1 MTIIISFHFCPD
13 YNNESNEMVELVYFH
28 KSIQNRALNCELQ
41 NLIPLVKK
49 KSSDVFVNGGLG
61 ETQKNSKSS
70 KY

>member
-1 MTIIISFHFCPD
+1 MKAMKWWNWCISTNP
-13 YNNESNEMVELVYFH
+13 YKTEP
-28 KSIQNRALNCELQ
+28 CELQ